1 MVDKM
6 IDRLEQLIET
16 GGDRQEIQYLARQL
30 HGLMVSM
37 PEVAIDTSIDIEGL
51 LN

>member
-6 IDRLEQLIET
+6 IDRLEQLIEI

-30 HGLMVSM
+30 YGLMVSM
-37 PEVAIDTSIDIEGL
+37 PEVTIDTDIDIEGL
-51 LN
+51 LD

>member
-6 IDRLEQLIET
+6 IDRLEQLIEI

-30 HGLMVSM
+30 RSLMVSM
-37 PEVAIDTSIDIEGL
+37 PEVAIDTDIDIEGL
-51 LN
+51 LD